1 MKPRPSR
8 SAASLLALGL
18 LLGLASCAG
27 ASRSQKV
34 QEAAYE
40 LNMGTRFGRMPLEKV
55 AASSRTKF
63 LEQHRPWQGAIR
75 IVDVDMAGMN
85 VPKSGD
91 ATVFVAVG
99 WQRADEQDMRSSVV
113 AQKWREER
121 GGWMLAEESVADGDP
136 TIFEGKRA
144 DASSTARTPASR
156 YQTTTIRE

>member
-1 MKPRPSR
+1 MRR
-8 SAASLLALGL
+8 ALLGL
-18 LLGLASCAG
+18 LPLSFLALSACAG

-55 AASSRTKF
+55 AAGSREKF
-63 LEQHRPWQGAIR
+63 IAQHKAWQGPIR

-91 ATVFVAVG
+91 ATVFIAVG
-99 WQRADEQDMRSSVV
+99 WQRADEQDMRQSVV

-121 GGWMLAEESVADGDP
+121 DGWMLASETVADGDT
-136 TIFEGKRA
+136 TIFEATRPNSGA
-144 DASSTARTPASR
+144 ALGTPPPSR
-156 YQTTTIRE
+156 YQTTVIR